1 MKKILSNKHQM
12 YTCIYVSTQSRNA
25 ILFRV
30 QTSHVRLSLWSME
43 CVCLF
48 FFFSF
53 SVCVCV
59 LFVLSCSPSVSVY
72 KTIILY
78 LKASVKCL
86 VCGRPQENIPHTQ
99 FFLTLFIFTPSAAT
113 QFLLEIYRFPLNPFV
128 SVACL
133 PCGFAI
139 AAVNHWSDLI
149 SPCCLR

>member
-1 MKKILSNKHQM
+1 MGLRIKLKTHEKNFIQQASNVYMHICFYTESKRYFVPCPNIARTVESLKHG
-12 YTCIYVSTQSRNA
+12 
-25 ILFRV
+25 
-30 QTSHVRLSLWSME
+30 
-43 CVCLF
+43 VCLF
-48 FFFSF
+48 VFFSF
-53 SVCVCV
+53 SSCVCV

-133 PCGFAI
+133 RCGFAI
-139 AAVNHWSDLI
+139 AAVNH
-149 SPCCLR
+149 